1 MKIVIFA
8 GGTGKRFWPV
18 SRKSAPKQFLPVGPG
33 DNSKPLVRQAFERV
47 LSGFAI
53 EDIFLSTGKRYEKEI
68 ANILPEIPKENIIL
82 EPDMRDTGPAVTLA
96 VSYIN
101 SKFPD
106 EAIATLWAD
115 HLIKDMPTFVDCLK
129 EGEKIVHEK
138 NKIVFITVP
147 ARFASPHRGYI
158 HYGDKV
164 KDIQNEKIKCLEFK
178 QFVEKP
184 NVEVAKAYIEEGT
197 YGWNP
202 GYWIFKGSSFLNK
215 IERSNKEIFSVCKE
229 VVESGF
235 ADDSLKKF
243 CELEKISA
251 DYIFAE
257 KVYPDQAV
265 VLLTEMG
272 WADVGE
278 WIALKE
284 ALEESKLSNV
294 TKGNVYDM
302 GSKDS
307 LMYNLEDGKLLV
319 TIGLNGF
326 IVVNTPDVVAIF
338 RKEDNTKLKELLK
351 GFEEGEFEKYL

>member
-18 SRKSAPKQFLPVGPG
+18 SRKDAPKQFLPVGG
-33 DNSKPLVRQAFERV
+33 EKPLVRLAFERV
-47 LSGFAI
+47 LSGFPV
-53 EDIFLSTGKRYEKEI
+53 EDIFLSTGRKYENEI
-68 ANILPEIPKENIIL
+68 ANILPELKKENIIL

-96 VSYIN
+96 VTYVN

-106 EAIATLWAD
+106 EAIATIWAD
-115 HLIKDMPTFVDCLK
+115 HLIKDVPTFVDCLK
-129 EGEKIVHEK
+129 EGEKIVHED

-158 HYGDKV
+158 HYGDKL
-164 KDIQNEKIKCLEFK
+164 KDIENEKIKCLQFNR
-178 QFVEKP
+178 FVEKP
-184 NVEVAKAYIEEGT
+184 SAEVAKGYIENGN

-202 GYWIFKGSSFLNK
+202 GYWVFKGSSYLNK
-215 IERSNKEIFSVCKE
+215 IERSHNEIYSVCKE
-229 VVESGF
+229 VVESNFGEE
-235 ADDSLKKF
+235 SLKKF
-243 CELEKISA
+243 SELEKIAA
-251 DYIFAE
+251 DYIFSE

-265 VLLTEMG
+265 SLLTEMG
-272 WADVGE
+272 WSDVGE

-284 ALEESKLSNV
+284 ALEESRFANV
-294 TKGNVYDM
+294 TKGKVYDM

-319 TIGLNGF
+319 TIGLKGF
-326 IVVNTPDVVAIF
+326 VVVNTADVIAIF

-351 GFEEGEFEKYL
+351 GFEDTEFSKYL